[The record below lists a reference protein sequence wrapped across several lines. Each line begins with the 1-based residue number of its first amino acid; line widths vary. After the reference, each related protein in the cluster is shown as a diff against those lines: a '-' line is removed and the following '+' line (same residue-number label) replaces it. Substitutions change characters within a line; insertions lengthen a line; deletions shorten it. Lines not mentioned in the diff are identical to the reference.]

1 MKKVLKLTEI
11 DCANCAARMER
22 GIKRIEGIQSAA
34 VSFIT
39 KKVVVNYSDEC
50 DFDSILKLIKAE
62 VKKVEPDCEVKC

>member
-50 DFDSILKLIKAE
+50 DFDSILKLIIAE
-62 VKKVEPDCEVKC
+62 VKKVEPDCEVK